1 MKRKFKQVMKQKS
14 KIKAANFAK
23 MKVSKN
29 KKNTSVKFIVGQG
42 NPPSPRRRQSDYS
55 LSVTRLRRTRE
66 IFMKGFLSALLSFIF
81 IVLFIPFMD
90 FINYQKTIL
99 YPNFYKKIFN

>member
-29 KKNTSVKFIVGQG
+29 KKYISKVHCW
-42 NPPSPRRRQSDYS
+42 SR
-55 LSVTRLRRTRE
+55 
-66 IFMKGFLSALLSFIF
+66 
-81 IVLFIPFMD
+81 
-90 FINYQKTIL
+90 
-99 YPNFYKKIFN
+99 

>member
-29 KKNTSVKFIVGQG
+29 KKIHQQSSLLVKVI
-42 NPPSPRRRQSDYS
+42 
-55 LSVTRLRRTRE
+55 RLRRAVA
-66 IFMKGFLSALLSFIF
+66 KA
-81 IVLFIPFMD
+81 
-90 FINYQKTIL
+90 TIACR
-99 YPNFYKKIFN
+99 